1 MRLARSTT
9 MLVSGTMFSVVG
21 VAGPPGSISVPVSA
35 MPAKAPL
42 NATSSLE
49 FFPGEGT
56 EVHHAIPR
64 ESGYGLSLHPD
75 GLRLAVAGFV
85 NNGRGGNGR
94 HAKPAEYVAHKG
106 ALVIYRLDEKKTT

>member
-1 MRLARSTT
+1 M
-9 MLVSGTMFSVVG
+9 
-21 VAGPPGSISVPVSA
+21 
-35 MPAKAPL
+35 
-42 NATSSLE
+42 
-49 FFPGEGT
+49 
-56 EVHHAIPR
+56 HHAIPR

-94 HAKPAEYVAHKG
+94 HAKPAEYVTHKG